1 MGFKTRA
8 VANLQTTAKGTVGG
22 GSEECR
28 RSRWKLDAMAMKYSL
43 GQPLDDDLA
52 TRYIPWFDSIVCLP
66 SNYFVGWE
74 WGCEGDVIVTY
85 TPWSW
90 GWGKLYRLTAHA
102 RVACTNGM

>member
-1 MGFKTRA
+1 
-8 VANLQTTAKGTVGG
+8 
-22 GSEECR
+22 
-28 RSRWKLDAMAMKYSL
+28 MAMKYSL